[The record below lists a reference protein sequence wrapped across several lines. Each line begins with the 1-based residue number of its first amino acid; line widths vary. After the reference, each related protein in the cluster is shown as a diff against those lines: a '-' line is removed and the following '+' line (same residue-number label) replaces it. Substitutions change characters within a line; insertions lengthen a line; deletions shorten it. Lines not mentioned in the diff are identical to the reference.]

1 MIPRKYRSLRMAC
14 LLPVV
19 IGLETIALL
28 RNGNVLDA
36 ADRIKVK
43 RAKIRKIAIACVIS
57 TRSKVIENRILSKAS
72 NRAKNEV

>member
-1 MIPRKYRSLRMAC
+1 MAC

-57 TRSKVIENRILSKAS
+57 TRAKTIENRILSKAS
-72 NRAKNEV
+72 NRAKNGA